1 MTVSTKSSQL
11 LGTFIPGISYGYKH
25 SNIFIQLRLCYLNT
39 GYLNIS
45 CIQLLS
51 LYMLSSINQVNILNI
66 SFFSDHHYFTIRLLY
81 PYVYGIVQDSFS
93 SLITLQYLKRG

>member
-1 MTVSTKSSQL
+1 MVHSVSL
-11 LGTFIPGISYGYKH
+11 IPYSYCH

-45 CIQLLS
+45 SLQLLS

-66 SFFSDHHYFTIRLLY
+66 TFFSDHHYFTIRLLQ
-81 PYVYGIVQDSFS
+81 PYVYGLVQDGSISFVH
-93 SLITLQYLKRG
+93 GHFDG